1 MRAVSSQ
8 ALACQGAVEGIVE
21 IGTVEIERVQQARWL
36 SGSLAPEWKQRFP
49 ELFDEDDLRLAQ
61 GPQGP
66 KGYHFVEWLAAIVLH
81 HTTGYLSLVSKY
93 EFRAHP
99 AKQRIVAQLLA
110 PEIRGAL
117 RDRVEHGSAQAPDL
131 LMYAP
136 DLSDWFFCEVKGPG
150 DVLRPQ
156 QVRKFDA
163 LATMTGRPV
172 RLLRLRWAPRR
183 TAEGASPAPERAPR
197 EAAITRASRPARRK
211 GRVFDTEAILAA
223 AREPITEKDLAEATG
238 YLEQYEA
245 GTFRGL
251 MKLYVR
257 QGLMTRPTED
267 TVQASST

>member
-1 MRAVSSQ
+1 V
-8 ALACQGAVEGIVE
+8 QGIIE
-21 IGTVEIERVQQARWL
+21 IATVEVERTQQERWL
-36 SGSLAPEWKQRFP
+36 SGRLASEWKRRFP

-93 EFRAHP
+93 EFRNHP

-110 PEIRGAL
+110 PEVRAAL
-117 RDRVEHGSAQAPDL
+117 RDRVEHGSAQPPDL

-150 DVLRPQ
+150 DALRPQ

-172 RLLRLRWAPRR
+172 RLLRLRWASRR
-183 TAEGASPAPERAPR
+183 TAEKASPALGHAPR
-197 EAAITRASRPARRK
+197 EAAATPAPREANRK

-223 AREPITEKDLAEATG
+223 AQEPITEKDLAEETG
-238 YLEQYEA
+238 YVEQYEA

-251 MKLYVR
+251 LKLYVR

-267 TVQASST
+267 TVQAVST

>member
-1 MRAVSSQ
+1 VPGDVDGIVDI
-8 ALACQGAVEGIVE
+8 GAVEIQR
-21 IGTVEIERVQQARWL
+21 TQQARWL
-36 SGSLAPEWKQRFP
+36 SGSLAPEWKRTFP

-93 EFRAHP
+93 EFRNHP
-99 AKQRIVAQLLA
+99 AKQRVVAQLLV
-110 PEIRGAL
+110 PEVRAAL
-117 RDRVEHGSAQAPDL
+117 RDRVEHGSAQPPDL

-150 DVLRPQ
+150 DALRPE

-163 LATMTGRPV
+163 LAAMTGRPV

-183 TAEGASPAPERAPR
+183 TAERASPARERAPR
-197 EAAITRASRPARRK
+197 EAAVTRAPASAKRQ

-223 AREPITEKDLAEATG
+223 AREPITEKRLAEATG
-238 YLEQYEA
+238 YVEQYQA

-267 TVQASST
+267 TVQTSRT